1 MLTLNQANVTIVG
14 LGLMGGSLA
23 LALRPHVGRLT
34 AVDVDAAT
42 VARAVEEGI
51 VDRGTVDLREGVQ
64 DADVLVLATPVRAIL
79 QILQLLPALRP
90 DGCLVLDM
98 GSTKE
103 AICQAMDRLP
113 PAFRAIGG
121 HPMCGKEVAGLQA
134 ADGQLYASRSFLLC
148 RTART
153 DAAAESVVLALVQ
166 AIGATPLFLEPA
178 VHDNLV
184 ALMSHLPYFVS
195 SLLMQ
200 QAAAVANVAQEE
212 SVVWQVGASGF
223 RDTTRLAGSDPRM
236 FADIAATNRDA
247 ILQWLR
253 RYQRNLSELILLLE
267 QAEDEALGQWLA
279 ERQREHQLYRQRK
292 AKETK

>member
-1 MLTLNQANVTIVG
+1 
-14 LGLMGGSLA
+14 MGGSLA

-34 AVDVDAAT
+34 AVDPDAAT

-51 VDRGTVDLREGVQ
+51 VDRATTDLGQGVQ
-64 DADVLVLATPVRAIL
+64 EADLLVLAAPVKAIL
-79 QILQLLPALRP
+79 QIVQALPGLRP
-90 DGCLVLDM
+90 DGCLVLDL

-103 AICQAMDRLP
+103 AICQAMDQLP
-113 PAFRAIGG
+113 ATFRAVGG
-121 HPMCGKEVAGLQA
+121 HPMCGKEVAGLDA
-134 ADGQLYASRSFLLC
+134 ADRQLYQGHSFLLC

-153 DAAAESVVLALVQ
+153 DAEAESVVLALVQ

-178 VHDNLV
+178 VHDDLV

-195 SLLMQ
+195 SLLLQ
-200 QAAAVANVAQEE
+200 QAAAVARETGAAAEE

-247 ILQWLR
+247 ILEHLR
-253 RYQRNLSELILLLE
+253 RYRRNLDELIVLLE
-267 QAEDEALGQWLA
+267 QVEDEALAQWLA
-279 ERQREHQLYRQRK
+279 ERQREYQLYRRVK
-292 AKETK
+292 AK